1 MVPFFLFVAIFVMD
15 RSFCQLM
22 CLPELERIATTDH
35 IIWNGME
42 WIGRRFYLFTI
53 RLFLTLFQKE
63 IRNSMRP
70 PKNKKY
76 AKGNI
81 SVGDGNT
88 IKFLFNFTLF
98 FYRG

>member
-1 MVPFFLFVAIFVMD
+1 
-15 RSFCQLM
+15 
-22 CLPELERIATTDH
+22 
-35 IIWNGME
+35 ME

-70 PKNKKY
+70 PKNEKY

-81 SVGDGNT
+81 SVGDG
-88 IKFLFNFTLF
+88 IRLNFYSILLYSSIDVRF
-98 FYRG
+98 RKI